1 MAQDVNLGGA
11 LRRRLNLARRK
22 ALGAARRRGG
32 LVCIRIERRLR
43 RVGGFGRIRWRAFEI
58 RFDRLLAGLA
68 FGCDLVRR
76 RRGFGLER
84 FGQRRGGLVF
94 IRAGRNLGRRQRFET
109 IRRLERVRSDSIGPA
124 AGSPGPGSIS
134 RASASGARPGS
145 NPSVSGGR
153 SPSGGAGEKS
163 ASGAATASD
172 S

>member
-43 RVGGFGRIRWRAFEI
+43 RAGGFGRIRWRAFEI

-68 FGCDLVRR
+68 FGRDIVWR

-84 FGQRRGGLVF
+84 FGQRRDALLF
-94 IRAGRNLGRRQRFET
+94 IRVGET
-109 IRRLERVRSDSIGPA
+109 SGVSASRLSVGWNERSNSIGPA
-124 AGSPGPGSIS
+124 AASPGPVCIS
-134 RASASGARPGS
+134 RARASGAASGS
-145 NPSVSGGR
+145 NPSISAGR

-163 ASGAATASD
+163 ASGAATASN